1 MKSITSILFSL
12 VLTFSV
18 FAQNE
23 WQKETKEN
31 NIQAYSRLK
40 EGKDYYEFRTVFT
53 TKSTI
58 YKAKKLITNIDN
70 LKNWLPSTLDSKLLE
85 KISDTEFYGYTVT
98 DAPWPASDRDLV
110 FKMTVKR
117 HSSKSYTITL
127 RGEPDYY
134 ASQTDKV
141 RVLEY
146 IAVWKIDLID
156 DNLIEID
163 YTASFNPGSTYPNWL
178 IKNSMIDARIETSLN
193 FRKQLE
199 K

>member
-1 MKSITSILFSL
+1 MKIISL
-12 VLTFSV
+12 LLLIVLSFPTV
-18 FAQNE
+18 AQNKWE
-23 WQKETKEN
+23 KEVCTDG
-31 NIQAYSRLK
+31 IQAYSRIK

-58 YKAKKLITNIDN
+58 YKAKMLITNIDN
-70 LKNWLPSTLDSKLLE
+70 LKKWLPSTLDSKLLE
-85 KISDTEFYGYTVT
+85 KVSDTELYGYTVT
-98 DAPWPASDRDLV
+98 DTPWPANNRDLV

-127 RGEPDYY
+127 KGEPDYY
-134 ASQTDKV
+134 PNQSGKV

-146 IAVWKIDLID
+146 LAIWKIDSKGD
-156 DNLIEID
+156 SLIEID

-178 IKNSMIDARIETSLN
+178 IKNSMVEARMETSLN
-193 FRKQLE
+193 FRKLLE

>member
-1 MKSITSILFSL
+1 MKSIALLFSL
-12 VLTFSV
+12 VLTLSV
-18 FAQNE
+18 FGQGE
-23 WQKETKEN
+23 WEKETYKDG
-31 NIQAYSRLK
+31 IQSYSRIK

-58 YKAKKLITNIDN
+58 YEAKKLITNIDN
-70 LKNWLPSTLDSKLLE
+70 MKNWLPSTLDSKLLE
-85 KISDTEFYGYTVT
+85 KVSGTEFYGYTVT
-98 DAPWPASDRDLV
+98 DTPWPASNRDLV

-117 HSSKSYTITL
+117 YSSKSYTITL
-127 RGEPDYY
+127 KGAPDYY
-134 ASQTDKV
+134 SLQSGKV

-146 IAVWKIDLID
+146 FAVWKIDLKD

-178 IKNSMIDARIETSLN
+178 IKNSMVEARMATSLN
-193 FRKQLE
+193 FRRELE